1 MSSNPEW
8 KLIRHER
15 QNPIGEHIAITA
27 QGITFSAAFIKSNK
41 LMGKEAVGIY
51 DDLKDGMKLGFKF
64 FDKKK
69 DSTYKL
75 IKCSTSSNAGTRQ
88 ANIKSLINQRPI
100 LKKIQNAKQRPS
112 RTFKPELFGEDMFY
126 IKLIPSFELRADS
139 QSLNNI
145 DPKAIG
151 IYRCHDQSGTIIYI
165 GSGVIR
171 DRVNYRQAE
180 TNNAI
185 AHVEYSILQD
195 RDDASYWET
204 FHLDRYEKEHGRL
217 PLFNKVKGRKIENII
232 GERNDDMD

>member
-1 MSSNPEW
+1 MTGKPEW
-8 KLIRHER
+8 RLIRHER

-27 QGITFSAAFIKSNK
+27 QGITFSAAFIKGNR
-41 LMGKEAVGIY
+41 LMNKEAVGIY
-51 DDLKDGMKLGFKF
+51 DDKFDAMKLGFKF

-112 RTFKPELFGEDMFY
+112 RTFKPELFGEDMFF

-139 QSLNNI
+139 HSLNNI

-151 IYRCHDQSGTIIYI
+151 IYRCHDQSGAIIYI

-185 AHVEYSILQD
+185 AFVEYSILQD
-195 RDDASYWET
+195 KDDAIYWET

-217 PLFNKVKGRKIENII
+217 PLFNKVRGRRIENII
-232 GERNDDMD
+232 GGNKDDMD